1 MYIRAVSFIIAV
13 LLAMLASD
21 VTLLAPES
29 ADANERTSAFVML
42 DTDAPP
48 ISIRLSISCDSDC
61 TIRDVILLQAG
72 DIYKHR
78 SDSSF
83 DVICIAEDS
92 FINGELVEITL
103 TMGKDSTAVTI
114 DVTDAVGEG
123 FSDNSLL
130 GVHAEAKISIVR
142 DVHDVREYR
151 EYEYSEKSTSSAK
164 TVSHSSQKPEKKTTG
179 TISKT
184 KKNSKTSS
192 AAKKESIVQSET
204 EDEAVSA
211 AAKTI
216 SLVNSEKNSDDKIF
230 GIVVAALGIA
240 SMLFGVWY
248 VCVQKY
254 NSFEKKE

>member
-1 MYIRAVSFIIAV
+1 
-13 LLAMLASD
+13 MLASD

-142 DVHDVREYR
+142 DVHDVRE
-151 EYEYSEKSTSSAK
+151 
-164 TVSHSSQKPEKKTTG
+164 SQKPEKKSTC
-179 TISKT
+179 TISQTEKT
-184 KKNSKTSS
+184 SQTSS
-192 AAKKESIVQSET
+192 AAIKESIVQSET
-204 EDEAVSA
+204 DDEAVSA